1 MSLCIRTGT
10 TLLTPSLRR
19 DGASLIIE
27 TGEWIESR
35 RDRCRM
41 QGQKASRSRD
51 ALFVRARV
59 MTKLVQASSLQRRPS
74 SDKSGGG
81 NRLHHDRLWR
91 IVAKSGN
98 YTSNF
103 RAGPGFRF
111 TRTAR
116 KKKEAERRKVQISD
130 PPQPS
135 LRLAS
140 SGDARTFRRST
151 AALAK
156 GTFVAQGSASGHA
169 SWDPAGALDP
179 VRPPRP
185 GAKTSRFSAGVTRAA
200 PVPIQRSTSHAGHSA
215 GRTMPKPPECK

>member
-98 YTSNF
+98 YTSDF

-116 KKKEAERRKVQISD
+116 KKKEAERRKAQISD

-140 SGDARTFRRST
+140 SGTRAPSGVPPRLSPRGLSSPKAQRQAMLPGRR
-151 AALAK
+151 L
-156 GTFVAQGSASGHA
+156 SAS
-169 SWDPAGALDP
+169 
-179 VRPPRP
+179 
-185 GAKTSRFSAGVTRAA
+185 
-200 PVPIQRSTSHAGHSA
+200 
-215 GRTMPKPPECK
+215 